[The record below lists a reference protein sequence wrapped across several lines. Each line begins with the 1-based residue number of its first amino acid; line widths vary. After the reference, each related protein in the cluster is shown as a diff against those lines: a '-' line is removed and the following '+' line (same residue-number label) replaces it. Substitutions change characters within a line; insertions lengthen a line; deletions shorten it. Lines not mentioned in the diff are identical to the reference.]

1 MNAYI
6 SNREKNRPKFPEDRE
21 KFGTEFM
28 DDLEESAVG
37 KFFDLSGD
45 RQRIIDQ
52 ASREGKLGKVS
63 QFTQKIKDKTG
74 EVVAPVLKPVGAA
87 LGKISDVTQ
96 IDERISTPL
105 TFVAAGAAAKG
116 ISKIKPK
123 HLGITQTIEPYT
135 PPKSVG
141 KVPRKMVNITQE
153 VDDIMN
159 MKPTRVQEIV
169 RIAKKNKISYKKAQQ
184 YVDLKEQGII
194 PSETL
199 NPGTNAGL
207 IEGNVPINV
216 LHARLIQ
223 QGKNRGAMYDK
234 DGNPIDDS
242 PTLRIEGAKR
252 PTSGLQP
259 IIKGDTGMGSLPTRT
274 KETYPQYFNKVMV
287 RIGARKD
294 EAGRW
299 IVDEDT
305 FRNIKS
311 SNERREI
318 AQMLLTE
325 MSQGVKGSFTKE
337 KNVKNLKMNK
347 DLARY
352 NKNYAARADLHH
364 GYPSVIGIEFFLGIP
379 YMGAVWKE
387 QIAIA
392 AKYGNFPGQP
402 MVEGRSNLVS
412 LPSSMPSTKMGQPNV
427 EYEEAREALEKLN
440 RKVPKHIHRI
450 IHDQFLANEIGQKGE
465 KFWAK
470 WDPIIQKAGN
480 KEQAWIDAYEDF
492 NLIIARN
499 RQLYMEA
506 LKQLEVIFSNNPL
519 SNNPD
524 KLVQMLEEYVS
535 KGKVTIGRGVVRG
548 KDGKPII
555 VKPGT
560 DIALSGKKTAV
571 YSQDAVQY
579 EIEDTLR
586 DFKIAVRNE
595 RLTDPRYRDVVEE
608 IELFPQLSV
617 ADKLFM
623 EELLYKIRTYNSIF
637 ATDGA
642 RRAFY
647 VTRITK
653 AEHKLNIKK
662 YNDLAQLKIFKF
674 PKNAIIPPTAN
685 IRQLKTTTH
694 KDVKLSAVEQLKLIF
709 DLL

>member
-364 GYPSVIGIEFFLGIP
+364 GSPSVIGIEFFLGIP

-450 IHDQFLANEIGQKGE
+450 IHDQFLANEMGQRGE

-560 DIALSGKKTAV
+560 DIALSGKKTAE
-571 YSQDAVQY
+571 YSQDAVKY